1 MRKGAVR
8 KAVPQRLKC
17 PSLHPQQ
24 PFYPRHPWGP
34 PGPGP
39 LGRIRSA
46 GTSFLCSGTTWR
58 PEAMHCHAGLRDFL
72 QQPSGR
78 TGLCGNAP
86 RRAPCCLARVR
97 VRPSR
102 RQKGALLKAKG
113 TLGKGPMQEVGAL
126 SSLGLGTSRALPTGL
141 QALGGGRPPASS
153 AGGAV
158 AVTVAGSPDPS
169 WPSARLLFASS
180 RHDIWDLRDLRTCPP
195 PHQKGPLDP
204 PAPRTCEACHSWPQT
219 AFG

>member
-24 PFYPRHPWGP
+24 PFYPGIPGDRLALSLWEELGP
-34 PGPGP
+34 LVPRSCARGP
-39 LGRIRSA
+39 LGGRKQCIVMLASRISCSSPGA
-46 GTSFLCSGTTWR
+46 GRGFVEMLPGEPRAAWPGSGSG
-58 PEAMHCHAGLRDFL
+58 PAG
-72 QQPSGR
+72 GR
-78 TGLCGNAP
+78 
-86 RRAPCCLARVR
+86 R
-97 VRPSR
+97 
-102 RQKGALLKAKG
+102 GALLKAKG
-113 TLGKGPMQEVGAL
+113 TLGRGPMPEVGAL
-126 SSLGLGTSRALPTGL
+126 CSLGLGTSRALPTGL
-141 QALGGGRPPASS
+141 QALGEARPPASS

-158 AVTVAGSPDPS
+158 ALTVAGSPDPS

-180 RHDIWDLRDLRTCPP
+180 RHDIWDLGDLRTCPP